1 LHKLAALNSVQ
12 INILINRGRLEL
24 LGVQVELHQLLDA
37 GLGVVRAKVALVLLE
52 DNGLGLVATETVAER
67 SLNSDLIED
76 GAVVKLDGE
85 GVGDGAELGVMVIL
99 GVLRILNTLDLLS
112 ERLDQRRGG
121 SLTTVGV
128 VGGLETAED
137 EHGGAHVLNA
147 VVTVGEVVHG
157 LELLVDNA
165 DASLVSSAGDGLD
178 VSSRL
183 ALRLEKVVN
192 LLRSLNSGLRVE
204 LSRVGDLEENVLH
217 DIAAI
222 GALELELL
230 ALEQD
235 IVETPDRSGQD
246 GGNTLLTLQDL
257 ESQVDGALASITGS
271 PRLSG
276 HGVGGVAVCSQRLT
290 INPSLGN
297 SVGNLLLVEA
307 EHLGDDGGRGDLDED
322 NVVKT
327 DLVVRVEESQAALDF
342 VSLDHGLENI
352 LDNKGLAASEVTT
365 SLVGTVDP
373 VSDSEDSA
381 QVVRGVTPLSSEPA
395 VVEVEPSDHS
405 TDVEGG
411 VDGIKLEG
419 SSRDLGA
426 VRDNGARDDGAEEL
440 RALLEP
446 QTLKTAAESV

>member
-204 LSRVGDLEENVLH
+204 LSFD
-217 DIAAI
+217 
-222 GALELELL
+222 ALECF
-230 ALEQD
+230 
-235 IVETPDRSGQD
+235 
-246 GGNTLLTLQDL
+246 
-257 ESQVDGALASITGS
+257 
-271 PRLSG
+271 LS
-276 HGVGGVAVCSQRLT
+276 R
-290 INPSLGN
+290 
-297 SVGNLLLVEA
+297 
-307 EHLGDDGGRGDLDED
+307 
-322 NVVKT
+322 
-327 DLVVRVEESQAALDF
+327 
-342 VSLDHGLENI
+342 
-352 LDNKGLAASEVTT
+352 
-365 SLVGTVDP
+365 
-373 VSDSEDSA
+373 
-381 QVVRGVTPLSSEPA
+381 
-395 VVEVEPSDHS
+395 
-405 TDVEGG
+405 
-411 VDGIKLEG
+411 
-419 SSRDLGA
+419 
-426 VRDNGARDDGAEEL
+426 
-440 RALLEP
+440 
-446 QTLKTAAESV
+446 